1 MTIELDAGKRLDPSM
16 RTREE
21 ALSRLAR
28 LGWLMDSSVRI
39 PGTSRTFGLD
49 AVMSVVPGVGT
60 LGGAAVS
67 GYLLLEAWRMDAP
80 LPLLGRMAGNV
91 AIDAVLGAV
100 PFLGPLFDLL
110 FKANQAN
117 VKLLSDWLEG
127 RS

>member
-1 MTIELDAGKRLDPSM
+1 MRIELDAGKRVDPRL

-21 ALSRLAR
+21 ALRRLAR

-49 AVMSVVPGVGT
+49 AVMSVVPGIGSV
-60 LGGAAVS
+60 GGAAVS

-80 LPLLGRMAGNV
+80 LPLLGRMARNV
-91 AIDAVLGAV
+91 AVDAVLGAI
-100 PFLGPLFDLL
+100 PILGPVFDLVY
-110 FKANQAN
+110 KANQAN
-117 VKLLSDWLEG
+117 VALLTDWLEG

>member
-21 ALSRLAR
+21 ALRRLAR

-67 GYLLLEAWRMDAP
+67 GYLLLEAWRRDAP